1 MTADDPSSVAFD
13 RAAEYYDATRGFD
26 EEGTRRQTALLL
38 EESTGRGRV
47 LEVGVGTGQVALPLH
62 EAGVDVI
69 GLDLA
74 RPMMDKLIAKTGG
87 TLVFP
92 LVQAD
97 ATRMPFPDDVFGAAY
112 LRWVLHLIPAWETA
126 AQEMVRVVRPDGVIC
141 ALLGSYGG
149 IRAQIQDRF
158 SEITGIDHSPVGLGW
173 NAVGELDRAMAALG
187 WRFRPLAPIRHSSVE
202 TVEDFMRS
210 IEENRYS
217 WTWRLSDDVR
227 MDATEQL
234 RPWARERFGD
244 LGVPLPFEFASE
256 WRAYDPPGVAAVP
269 GTTENPA

>member
-1 MTADDPSSVAFD
+1 MTADDPGSVAFD

-126 AQEMVRVVRPDGVIC
+126 AQEMVRV
-141 ALLGSYGG
+141 
-149 IRAQIQDRF
+149 DRK
-158 SEITGIDHSPVGLGW
+158 
-173 NAVGELDRAMAALG
+173 
-187 WRFRPLAPIRHSSVE
+187 SV
-202 TVEDFMRS
+202 V
-210 IEENRYS
+210 
-217 WTWRLSDDVR
+217 
-227 MDATEQL
+227 
-234 RPWARERFGD
+234 
-244 LGVPLPFEFASE
+244 
-256 WRAYDPPGVAAVP
+256 
-269 GTTENPA
+269 